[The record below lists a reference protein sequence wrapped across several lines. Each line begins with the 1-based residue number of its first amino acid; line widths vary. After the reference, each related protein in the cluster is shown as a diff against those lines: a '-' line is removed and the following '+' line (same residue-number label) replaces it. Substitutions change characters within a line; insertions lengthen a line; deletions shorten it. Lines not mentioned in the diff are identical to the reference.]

1 MKKPFVHLHNHSDY
15 SLLDGAVKTR
25 NLVRKAVEFGMPSL
39 ALTDHG
45 NMFGAIEFYNA
56 ARGAGLKPILGIEA
70 YITAASRHDRKPP
83 TRGSVANHITL
94 LAENLT
100 GYQNLIKL
108 TSSAYLEGF
117 YYKPRID
124 FELLQSH
131 GEGLIALSG
140 CAKGLVADAIS
151 RDDNKLARE
160 LAGRLNE
167 VFGRGNFYL
176 EIMNHGI
183 DIERKQ
189 LPELVKISR
198 ELDIPLVATNDTHYL
213 CREHAEAQDALV
225 CIQTGKTVDD
235 KKRLKFSMQELY
247 LKSPEEMYELFAGYE
262 DALENTMEIAGRCN
276 VELDFSGDYLP
287 SFPLPSGYSEMD
299 LLREQAF
306 EGARG
311 RFGQLDERIEARLN
325 KELDIIRNTGFPG
338 YFLIVSDLVRAAR
351 EMGVPVGPG
360 RGSAAGSLVSYCL
373 RITNVDP
380 LHYNLLFER
389 FLNPERVTMP
399 DIDIDFSDR
408 ERERIIRYI
417 HKKYG
422 DHSVCQII
430 TFGTMAAHGV
440 VRDVGRVLG
449 MSFDEVDRIAKMIP
463 EELKITLSDALR
475 RRPDLNELAQKDRRV
490 GKLMEISLVLE
501 GLCRHASTHAAG
513 VVIAP
518 DRLTDYLPLFR
529 SPRKNEITTQYDMGC
544 VEKIGLLKI
553 DVLGLRTLSV
563 IQDALAMIESRTGE
577 KIDLDNSVPDDKAAF
592 GIFARGETVGIFQFE
607 SSGMREYLRKLH
619 PEVIGDIVAMNALYR
634 PGPMDMIDDFID
646 RKHGRVELKYDHPV
660 LEPILKET
668 YGVMVYQEQVMQIAS
683 EMGGFSLGGA
693 DILRRAM
700 GKKKAEVM
708 EEQKEIFL
716 AGAKGKGI
724 DARVAGSVF
733 DLMAKFAGYGFNKS
747 HSVSYGVLA
756 YQTAWL
762 KAHYP
767 REFMAATLTSVMT
780 NSERMAIFL
789 EECRRMKIPILP
801 PDINSSLVGFTVVD
815 EGIRFGLAAI
825 KNVGVGAVEEIIATR
840 AAGGAFTSLG
850 DFLDRVDRKAT
861 NKRLV
866 ESLINAGACRS
877 LRGRPEQQ
885 LAVLEPTL
893 ELVSKLEAERASGQM
908 GLFGEAEEA
917 LPTGDERFPELPAE
931 YDEWDPGAYLE
942 HEKEYLGFYVSGHP
956 LDRYTEELDA
966 FTTANSANFEEQQ
979 AKNAGQLFLGGLI
992 GARRIFFDRRSR
1004 ESCVITL
1011 EDRLGT
1017 VDIFVFAEV
1026 FERHREIVEPGSS
1039 VLVSGKFSKR
1049 PTDERGKVI
1058 ADWVMGLE
1066 RVRDDSGV
1074 GVELVIETEKSAVEE
1089 LQSLQE
1095 ILLSHGG
1102 NNPVFLRVVEPNGSC
1117 LLKSRELTAAP
1128 TDELLSELRAL
1139 LGERRVILAYP
1150 PGQPRHD
1157 QPNGGGGASNYGVRG
1172 LMATDRASAGGNG
1185 GGGGNG
1191 YRNGFRFGQ

>member
-15 SLLDGAVKTR
+15 SLLDGAVKSK
-25 NLVRKAVEFGMPSL
+25 NLVHQAVKFGMPAL

-45 NMFGAIEFYNA
+45 NLFGALEFYDNA
-56 ARGAGLKPILGIEA
+56 RKAGIKPILGIEA
-70 YITAASRHDRKPP
+70 YITSASRHDRKAP

-124 FELLQSH
+124 FELLESH
-131 GEGLIALSG
+131 GQGLIAMSG
-140 CAKGLVADAIS
+140 CAKGLVADAIY

-160 LAGRLNE
+160 MAGRLTE
-167 VFGRGNFYL
+167 LFGKGNFYI
-176 EIMNHGI
+176 EIMDHGI

-189 LPELVKISR
+189 MPELIKISR

-235 KKRLKFSMQELY
+235 EKRLKFSMQELY
-247 LKSPEEMYELFAGYE
+247 LKSAEEMYELFGDYE
-262 DALENTMEIAGRCN
+262 DALTNTVEIAERCN
-276 VELDFSGDYLP
+276 VELDFSGEYLP

-299 LLREQAF
+299 LLREQSF
-306 EGARG
+306 EGARQ
-311 RFGQLDERIEARLN
+311 RFGEIDERIEARLN
-325 KELDIIRNTGFPG
+325 KELGIIEDTGFPG
-338 YFLIVSDLVRAAR
+338 YFLIVSDLVTAAR
-351 EMGVPVGPG
+351 EMKVPVGPG

-380 LHYNLLFER
+380 LKYNLLFER
-389 FLNPERVTMP
+389 FLNPERVSMP

-408 ERERIIRYI
+408 ERDRIIRYI
-417 HKKYG
+417 RDKYG
-422 DHSVCQII
+422 DDSVCQII

-449 MSFDEVDRIAKMIP
+449 MSFDEVDQIAKMIP
-463 EELKITLSDALR
+463 EELKITLTEALK
-475 RRPDLNELAQKDRRV
+475 RRPDLKELTEKNKRV

-518 DRLTDYLPLFR
+518 DKLTDFLPLFR
-529 SPRKNEITTQYDMGC
+529 SPRKDEITTQYDMGC

-563 IQDALAMIESRTGE
+563 IQDTLTMIESRTGE
-577 KIDLDNSVPDDKAAF
+577 KINIDDIESEDKDAF
-592 GIFARGETVGIFQFE
+592 GIFANGETVGIFQFE

-634 PGPMDMIDDFID
+634 PGPMDMIDDFIA
-646 RKHGRVELKYDHPV
+646 RKHGRVEVKYDHPV

-683 EMGGFSLGGA
+683 QMGGFSLGGA

-700 GKKKAEVM
+700 GKKKVEVM

-716 AGAKGKGI
+716 AGAKEKGI
-724 DARVAGSVF
+724 DTRVAGRVF

-780 NSERMAIFL
+780 NSDRMAIFL
-789 EECRRMKIPILP
+789 EECRRMKIPILA
-801 PDINSSLVGFTVVD
+801 PDVNSSLVGFTVV
-815 EGIRFGLAAI
+815 EQGIRFGMAAI
-825 KNVGVGAVEEIIATR
+825 KNVGVGAVEEIIAAR
-840 AAGGAFTSLG
+840 ASGPFTSLG
-850 DFLDRVDRKAT
+850 DFLDRADKKAT

-866 ESLINAGACRS
+866 ESLVTAGACRS
-877 LRGRPEQQ
+877 LPGQPEQQ
-885 LAVLEPTL
+885 LAVLEATL
-893 ELVSKLEAERASGQM
+893 ELVSKLQAERASGQM

-917 LPTGDERFPELPAE
+917 LPTGDKRFPELPE
-931 YDEWDPGAYLE
+931 DYDQWAPGTYLE
-942 HEKEYLGFYVSGHP
+942 HEKDYLGFYVSGHP
-956 LDRYTEELDA
+956 LDSFTEELDS
-966 FTTANSANFEEQQ
+966 FTTANSADFEEKQS
-979 AKNAGQLFLGGLI
+979 KDGGQLFLGGLI
-992 GARRIFFDRRSR
+992 STRRIFFDRRSR

-1017 VDIFVFAEV
+1017 IDIFVFAEV

-1039 VLVSGKFSKR
+1039 VLISGKFSKR

-1058 ADWVMGLE
+1058 ADWVLSLK
-1066 RVRDDSGV
+1066 RVRDDAGV
-1074 GVELVIETEKSAVEE
+1074 GVELEIEMAKSDAEE
-1089 LQSLQE
+1089 LLKVQQV
-1095 ILLSHGG
+1095 LLRHGG
-1102 NNPVFLRVVEPNGSC
+1102 NNPVFLRIVEPNGSC
-1117 LLKSRELTAAP
+1117 LLKSRELTSSSS
-1128 TDELLSELRAL
+1128 DELLAELRAL
-1139 LGERRVILAYP
+1139 LGEKRVTLGYHP
-1150 PGQPRHD
+1150 QSSVHD
-1157 QPNGGGGASNYGVRG
+1157 QPNGGGANGYGVRA
-1172 LMATDRASAGGNG
+1172 LIANDRASGGGNG
-1185 GGGGNG
+1185 GGVGNG
-1191 YRNGFRFGQ
+1191 YGFKFGQ

>member
-1 MKKPFVHLHNHSDY
+1 MKKPFIHLHNHSDY
-15 SLLDGAVKTR
+15 SLLDGAVKTK
-25 NLVRKAVEFGMPSL
+25 NLVHQALQFGMPAI

-45 NMFGAIEFYNA
+45 NMFGAVEFHNH
-56 ARGAGLKPILGIEA
+56 ARSAGIKPIIGIEA
-70 YITAASRHDRKPP
+70 YITSASRHDRKAPN
-83 TRGSVANHITL
+83 RGSVANHITL
-94 LAENLT
+94 LAENNT

-124 FELLQSH
+124 FELLENH
-131 GEGLIALSG
+131 AEGLIALSG
-140 CAKGLVADAIS
+140 CAKGLVADAIY

-160 LAGRLNE
+160 MAGRLTE
-167 VFGRGNFYL
+167 LFGKGNFYI
-176 EIMNHGI
+176 EIMDHGI

-198 ELDIPLVATNDTHYL
+198 ELDIPLVASNDTHYL

-235 KKRLKFSMQELY
+235 EKRLKFSMQELY
-247 LKSPEEMYELFAGYE
+247 LKSPEEMYELFSDHE
-262 DALENTMEIAGRCN
+262 DALTNTMEIAERCN

-299 LLREQAF
+299 LLREQSF
-306 EGARG
+306 EGARQI
-311 RFGQLDERIEARLN
+311 FGEIDERIEARLN
-325 KELDIIRNTGFPG
+325 KELDIIKNTGFPG
-338 YFLIVSDLVRAAR
+338 YFLIVSDLVKAAK
-351 EMGVPVGPG
+351 EMKVPVGPG

-373 RITNVDP
+373 QITNVDP
-380 LHYNLLFER
+380 LKYDLLFER

-408 ERERIIRYI
+408 ERDKIIRYI
-417 HKKYG
+417 HDKYG
-422 DHSVCQII
+422 DDSVCQII

-449 MSFDEVDRIAKMIP
+449 MTFDEVDRIAKMIP
-463 EELKITLSDALR
+463 EELKITLGEALKR
-475 RRPDLNELAQKDRRV
+475 RADLKELAEKDKRV

-518 DRLTDYLPLFR
+518 DKLTDYLPLFR
-529 SPRKNEITTQYDMGC
+529 SPRKEEITTQYDMGC

-563 IQDALAMIESRTGE
+563 IQDALTMIESRTGE
-577 KIDLDNSVPDDKAAF
+577 KIDIDSIPTQDQDAF
-592 GIFARGETVGIFQFE
+592 GIFSNGETVGIFQFE
-607 SSGMREYLRKLH
+607 SSGMREYLRKLR

-634 PGPMDMIDDFID
+634 PGPMEMIDDFIE
-646 RKHGRVELKYDHPV
+646 RKHGRVEVKYDHPV

-683 EMGGFSLGGA
+683 QMGGFSLGGA

-700 GKKKAEVM
+700 GKKKVEVM
-708 EEQKEIFL
+708 EEQKELFL
-716 AGAKGKGI
+716 AGAKEKDI
-724 DARVAGSVF
+724 DTKVAGNVF

-747 HSVSYGVLA
+747 HSVSYSVLA

-780 NSERMAIFL
+780 NSDRMAIFL
-789 EECRRMKIPILP
+789 EECRRMKITILP
-801 PDINSSLVGFTVVD
+801 PDVNSSLVGFTVVD
-815 EGIRFGLAAI
+815 EGIRFGMAAI
-825 KNVGVGAVEEIIATR
+825 KNVGVGAVEEIIKARTEDP
-840 AAGGAFTSLG
+840 FTSLG
-850 DFLDRVDRKAT
+850 DFLDKADKKAT

-866 ESLINAGACRS
+866 ESLITAGACRS
-877 LRGRPEQQ
+877 LPGRPEQQ

-893 ELVSKLEAERASGQM
+893 ELVNKLEAERASGQM

-917 LPTGDERFPELPAE
+917 LPTGDNRFPELPAE
-931 YDEWDPGAYLE
+931 YDEWAPGVYLE

-956 LDRYTEELDA
+956 LDRYTEELDS
-966 FTTANSANFEEQQ
+966 FTTANSGDFEDKQSKEG
-979 AKNAGQLFLGGLI
+979 GQLYLGGLVNT
-992 GARRIFFDRRSR
+992 RHIFFNRKSR
-1004 ESCVITL
+1004 ECCVISL

-1017 VDIFVFAEV
+1017 IDIFLFDEV
-1026 FERHREIVEPGSS
+1026 FERHREIVESGSS
-1039 VLVSGKFSKR
+1039 VLISGKFSKR

-1058 ADWVMGLE
+1058 ADWVMSLD
-1066 RVRDDSGV
+1066 RVREDSGV
-1074 GVELVIETEKSAVEE
+1074 GVELEIETEKSNVDE

-1095 ILLSHGG
+1095 ILLRHGG
-1102 NNPVFLRVVEPNGSC
+1102 NNPVFLRVVETNGSC
-1117 LLKSRELTAAP
+1117 LLKSRELTASP
-1128 TDELLSELRAL
+1128 TDTL
-1139 LGERRVILAYP
+1139 LGELRSLLGETKVTLGYHPQRP
-1150 PGQPRHD
+1150 SHD
-1157 QPNGGGGASNYGVRG
+1157 QPNGGGGGGTNGYGVRG
-1172 LMATDRASAGGNG
+1172 LMATDRAANGGNG
-1185 GGGGNG
+1185 GGGGG
-1191 YRNGFRFGQ
+1191 SGFKFGP